1 MDIHEYLAHLGG
13 VARTGQ
19 LLAFGFTR
27 SELRSLRDTGVTQP
41 RRGVFMLQDANPA
54 LVAATKHNARVSC
67 ASAAGLYGLWL
78 RKPPHR
84 HHLSCNHGHGN
95 GFVRHRTSRFEPHAT
110 LPLAAIEDV
119 VLHGLSCLPPPAS
132 TALATSAIRLHDV
145 PLDLLKE
152 QLVGDKS
159 GPVLAALRQLD
170 LRSES
175 IVEVDARHLF
185 LTNGISF
192 EQQVQLDGIGRV
204 DFLIEDFLIVEMDGH
219 AFHSG
224 RQEMLRDRARNNS
237 SAVQGFAV
245 LRYMPEVIWFEP
257 ERVVAE
263 IQAVLA
269 LRRSAR

>member
-1 MDIHEYLAHLGG
+1 M
-13 VARTGQ
+13 
-19 LLAFGFTR
+19 
-27 SELRSLRDTGVTQP
+27 
-41 RRGVFMLQDANPA
+41 
-54 LVAATKHNARVSC
+54 
-67 ASAAGLYGLWL
+67 
-78 RKPPHR
+78 
-84 HHLSCNHGHGN
+84 
-95 GFVRHRTSRFEPHAT
+95 
-110 LPLAAIEDV
+110 
-119 VLHGLSCLPPPAS
+119 
-132 TALATSAIRLHDV
+132 
-145 PLDLLKE
+145 
-152 QLVGDKS
+152 GDRS

-175 IVEVDARHLF
+175 IVEVDACHLF

-204 DFLIEDFLIVEMDGH
+204 DFLIEDFLIVEVDGH

-224 RQEMLRDRARNNS
+224 RQEMLSDRARNNS
-237 SAVQGFAV
+237 SAVQGFTV